1 MANNV
6 FADLGLPHADELK
19 AASDRARSYDEF
31 RKAADAILG
40 IQRSSPR
47 HGARDTREAM
57 AESRRLISLRKL
69 WNAILTER
77 IPDDLREL
85 VERLK

>member
-1 MANNV
+1 MANSV

-31 RKAADAILG
+31 RRAAGAIRALHQAYDAILN
-40 IQRSSPR
+40 
-47 HGARDTREAM
+47 E
-57 AESRRLISLRKL
+57 E
-69 WNAILTER
+69 